1 MKNRT
6 RFFLIV
12 AAVFLVACNS
22 NSTPP
27 EKLAE
32 LVEKGGKYYNNG
44 NYQEAVKWY
53 KKAAD
58 QGYAEAQYK

>member
-27 EKLAE
+27 RPSENPDFKGILA
-32 LVEKGGKYYNNG
+32 
-44 NYQEAVKWY
+44 
-53 KKAAD
+53 
-58 QGYAEAQYK
+58 